1 MNTWIWWALL
11 TYMTGNPLLAFLLVL
26 GGGWAIE
33 RVTLGVLPSPF
44 RIFRRYRRASIL
56 RNELTL
62 NPHNRKARFELADIL
77 IEQRRY
83 REAVEV
89 LKPNIA
95 AGDDDAATLYLMGVA
110 CFGAGNSKEGE
121 IFLGEARAQD
131 PGYRLGAIDLALGR
145 GRLAKSDFAGARE
158 ALEEYCRQ
166 RKGTVEGK
174 VLLAKAREALGDA
187 AGAAALRKEAIED
200 YSAAPRFIRKQERLW
215 AWRLQPWRPVVV
227 MFVAVMV
234 LLILS
239 SAWRA
244 VAEVTPARLPR
255 HSAGRF

>member
-11 TYMTGNPLLAFLLVL
+11 TYMTGNPLLALLLVL
-26 GGGWAIE
+26 VGGWAVE
-33 RVTLGVLPSPF
+33 RFTLGVLPSPL
-44 RIFRRYRRASIL
+44 RILRRYRRASIL
-56 RNELTL
+56 RSELTL

-77 IEQRRY
+77 VEQRRY

-95 AGDDDAATLYLMGVA
+95 AGDDDTATLYLMGVA
-110 CFGAGNSKEGE
+110 CFGSGSSKEGE
-121 IFLGEARAQD
+121 IFLDEARAQD

-145 GRLAKSDFAGARE
+145 GRLAKGDFAGAKE

-187 AGAAALRKEAIED
+187 SGAAALRKAAIED

-227 MFVAVMV
+227 MLVAVAV
-234 LLILS
+234 LLTLS
-239 SAWRA
+239 TAWRA
-244 VAEVTPARLPR
+244 VAEATPTRLPGHPTR
-255 HSAGRF
+255 RF